1 MKLWF
6 RINGLEFCS
15 WFIVWKH
22 LMKAFK
28 QIGVDVYDSPFNA
41 PKDVSEY
48 VELHWGDPQFWN
60 WSGKDVKLRAGIALS
75 EHRSLLHPEKALPNL
90 KKCNVLLC
98 PCQSAAQ
105 AFYEAP
111 LDMPI
116 EIAPFGVDDEDMTY
130 YQRDWDGVIRFLV
143 IGVAQFRKGT
153 WLAVEAFRQAFGN
166 RDDVSLS
173 VASFME
179 SPMYNR
185 LKADYENPPE
195 GVGNIHFYGKAVDVK
210 EYYHT
215 HHILVSP
222 HLSEG
227 WGLTIPE
234 AMATGMPCIVARCSA
249 PREYFSTD
257 YGWWSEM
264 SEDYAPVDQCL
275 PGIKG
280 SWRLP
285 SVESLVEKMKYAVD
299 HREECQEKGKLAAE
313 YVLHSLTWKHA
324 ANKIVDILWE
334 YWE

>member
-15 WFIVWKH
+15 WLIVWRA

-28 QIGVDVYDSPFNA
+28 DIGVEVTESPFNV
-41 PKDVSEY
+41 PEGVSEY
-48 VELHWGDPQFWN
+48 VELHWGDPQFWQ
-60 WSGKDVKLRAGIALS
+60 WSGKDVKLRAGYALS
-75 EHRSLLHPEKALPNL
+75 EHRSLLHPEKAIPNL
-90 KKCNVLLC
+90 QKCQVLMC

-105 AFYEAP
+105 AYYEAP

-116 EIAPFGVDDEDMTY
+116 GIAPFGIDESEMTY
-130 YQRDWDGVIRFLV
+130 YDRDWQSELKFLA
-143 IGVAQFRKGT
+143 IGAAQFRKGT
-153 WLAVEAFRQAFGN
+153 WLAVEAFRQAFGDRN
-166 RDDVSLS
+166 DVSLS

-179 SPMYNR
+179 TSMFNR
-185 LKADYENPPE
+185 LKADYKYP
-195 GVGNIHFYGKAVDVK
+195 NIKFYGKATDVR
-210 EYYHT
+210 EYYHK

-227 WGLTIPE
+227 WSLTIPE

-249 PREYFSTD
+249 PREYFATE

-275 PGIKG
+275 PGVNG

-285 SVESLVEKMKYAVD
+285 SVESLAEKMRYATD
-299 HREECQEKGKLAAE
+299 HREECKEKGIRASE
-313 YVLHSLTWKHA
+313 YARALTWKNSA
-324 ANKIVDILWE
+324 RKIVEILEE
-334 YWE
+334 YCEYTNA

>member
-1 MKLWF
+1 
-6 RINGLEFCS
+6 
-15 WFIVWKH
+15 
-22 LMKAFK
+22 
-28 QIGVDVYDSPFNA
+28 VDVYDSPFNA

-48 VELHWGDPQFWN
+48 VELHWGDPQFWQ
-60 WSGKDVKLRAGIALS
+60 WSGKDVRLRAGIALS
-75 EHRSLLHPEKALPNL
+75 EHRSILHPEKALLNL
-90 KKCNVLLC
+90 AKCQVLIC

-111 LDMPI
+111 LDIPI
-116 EIAPFGVDDEDMTY
+116 AIAPFGVDAEDMTY
-130 YQRDWDGVIRFLV
+130 YQRDWDGVIKFLV

-153 WLAVEAFRQAFGN
+153 WLAVEAFRQAFGD

-179 SPMYNR
+179 SPMYNQ
-185 LKADYENPPE
+185 LKAEYEK
-195 GVGNIHFYGKAVDVK
+195 VGNIKFYGKATDVK

-215 HHILVSP
+215 HHVLVSP

-249 PREYFSTD
+249 PREYFLPD
-257 YGWWSEM
+257 YGWWGEM

-275 PGIKG
+275 PGVKG

-285 SVESLVEKMKYAVD
+285 SVESLAEKMKYAVE
-299 HREECQEKGKLAAE
+299 HRQECQAKGKLASE
-313 YVLHSLTWKHA
+313 YALYALTWRQS
-324 ANKIVDILWE
+324 ANKIIDILEE
-334 YWE
+334 YCGE